1 MQQKLG
7 FILANYRMKL
17 EIELRSFEK
26 KEKDAILI
34 TSKKCENLWNGDRKS
49 VV

>member
-1 MQQKLG
+1 MGQKLG

-26 KEKDAILI
+26 KEKDKFIL
-34 TSKKCENLWNGDRKS
+34 KCN
-49 VV
+49 